1 MKKESIANLKTM
13 LQSQNM
19 TNEQIKELKQD
30 ERLGV
35 KKLIKQYEN
44 KLEKER
50 IKRQTYRTMK
60 EFDKKFLHHDMK
72 WIAGVDEAG
81 RGPLAGPVV
90 AAAVILPKDVD
101 FNGLT
106 DSKQLTEL
114 ERNMYY
120 EQIKK
125 NAIAYHI
132 EIISAEEIDRLNIL
146 EATKLAMTNA
156 LLQLEKYP
164 DIALIDAVQ
173 LTDLPFQQA
182 AIIKG
187 DDKSLSIAAASVLA
201 KVTRDKWMEKYDE
214 LYPQYGFKKHK
225 GYGTKE
231 HMDAMKRYGVC
242 PIHRT
247 SFRPVQLCMK

>member
-19 TNEQIKELKQD
+19 TNEQIKELKRD

-182 AIIKG
+182 SIIKG

>member
-1 MKKESIANLKTM
+1 M
-13 LQSQNM
+13 LQTQKV
-19 TNEQIKELKQD
+19 TKEQIKELKQD

-35 KKLIKQYEN
+35 QKLIKQYEN

-50 IKRQTYRTMK
+50 IKRQTYCMMR
-60 EFDKKFLHHDMK
+60 EFDRKFLHSNK
-72 WIAGVDEAG
+72 EWIAGVDEAG

-106 DSKQLTEL
+106 DSKQLTAS
-114 ERNMYY
+114 ERDMYF

-132 EIISAEEIDRLNIL
+132 EIIAAEEIDRLNIL

-156 LLQLEKYP
+156 LLQLKKYP

-173 LTDLPFQQA
+173 LDDLPFQQA

-225 GYGTKE
+225 GYGTKA
-231 HMDAMKRYGVC
+231 HMQAMKQYGIC

-247 SFRPVQLCMK
+247 SFRPVQQCMK